1 VSLHKVAVE
10 TTHIHKHTYT
20 HRHLHTQT
28 HKHEYTHAHVCMH
41 TQVHIHAHICTHF
54 IHVHT
59 HAHTQTTLCARSH
72 LMICCSLFLSGQVLE
87 TWVDGP
93 RHVEVDMNGLM
104 TTSRKLEDEEDST
117 KSPIQQQVRIDNL
130 CLCLYVYVFECVSLC
145 SCACMHVCMCRCA

>member
-1 VSLHKVAVE
+1 
-10 TTHIHKHTYT
+10 
-20 HRHLHTQT
+20 
-28 HKHEYTHAHVCMH
+28 
-41 TQVHIHAHICTHF
+41 
-54 IHVHT
+54 
-59 HAHTQTTLCARSH
+59 
-72 LMICCSLFLSGQVLE
+72 
-87 TWVDGP
+87 VDGP